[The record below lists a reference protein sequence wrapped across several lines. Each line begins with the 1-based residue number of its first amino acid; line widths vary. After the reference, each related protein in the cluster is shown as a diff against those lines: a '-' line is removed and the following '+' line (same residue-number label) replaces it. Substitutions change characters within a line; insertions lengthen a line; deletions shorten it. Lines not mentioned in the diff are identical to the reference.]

1 MKSLGVYL
9 KHYKK
14 ESIIAPLFKL
24 LEVVFDLLVPM
35 VVAQII
41 DVGIAGN
48 NRPYIVSR
56 FGILVLM
63 AAVGLCCSFTA
74 QYFAAKASVGCAT
87 ELRQAVFDH
96 IQALSFTELDT
107 IGTDTLITRL
117 INDINQV
124 QNGIN
129 MGLRLLLRSPFI
141 VFGSVVMAFTVNVK
155 CAIVFLVTIPILFV
169 AVFGIMLVSIPLF
182 KKVQAAL
189 DRVTGM
195 TRENLNGVR
204 VIRAS
209 AAAESVYR
217 IRFRCDGIYRQ
228 RKMCHRIPGYYSDP
242 VRCCIRHYAGQHPAV
257 QKGTGGTR
265 PRHRNDKRKSERC
278 PCHPCVLP

>member
-96 IQALSFTELDT
+96 I
-107 IGTDTLITRL
+107 RL
-117 INDINQV
+117 CP
-124 QNGIN
+124 
-129 MGLRLLLRSPFI
+129 LRSW
-141 VFGSVVMAFTVNVK
+141 
-155 CAIVFLVTIPILFV
+155 
-169 AVFGIMLVSIPLF
+169 IPL
-182 KKVQAAL
+182 
-189 DRVTGM
+189 
-195 TRENLNGVR
+195 EP
-204 VIRAS
+204 IR
-209 AAAESVYR
+209 
-217 IRFRCDGIYRQ
+217 
-228 RKMCHRIPGYYSDP
+228 
-242 VRCCIRHYAGQHPAV
+242 
-257 QKGTGGTR
+257 
-265 PRHRNDKRKSERC
+265 
-278 PCHPCVLP
+278 

>member
-87 ELRQAVFDH
+87 ELRRRS
-96 IQALSFTELDT
+96 LTTS
-107 IGTDTLITRL
+107 RL
-117 INDINQV
+117 CP
-124 QNGIN
+124 
-129 MGLRLLLRSPFI
+129 LRSW
-141 VFGSVVMAFTVNVK
+141 
-155 CAIVFLVTIPILFV
+155 
-169 AVFGIMLVSIPLF
+169 IPL
-182 KKVQAAL
+182 
-189 DRVTGM
+189 
-195 TRENLNGVR
+195 EP
-204 VIRAS
+204 IR
-209 AAAESVYR
+209 
-217 IRFRCDGIYRQ
+217 
-228 RKMCHRIPGYYSDP
+228 
-242 VRCCIRHYAGQHPAV
+242 
-257 QKGTGGTR
+257 
-265 PRHRNDKRKSERC
+265 
-278 PCHPCVLP
+278 

>member
-1 MKSLGVYL
+1 MRSTKYGAIRYGIEETKKWRVKKKMKSLGVYL

-129 MGLRLLLRSPFI
+129 MGLRLLLRLSLI
-141 VFGSVVMAFTVNVK
+141 H
-155 CAIVFLVTIPILFV
+155 I
-169 AVFGIMLVSIPLF
+169 
-182 KKVQAAL
+182 
-189 DRVTGM
+189 
-195 TRENLNGVR
+195 
-204 VIRAS
+204 
-209 AAAESVYR
+209 
-217 IRFRCDGIYRQ
+217 
-228 RKMCHRIPGYYSDP
+228 
-242 VRCCIRHYAGQHPAV
+242 
-257 QKGTGGTR
+257 
-265 PRHRNDKRKSERC
+265 
-278 PCHPCVLP
+278 

>member
-96 IQALSFTELDT
+96 IQALP
-107 IGTDTLITRL
+107 
-117 INDINQV
+117 
-124 QNGIN
+124 
-129 MGLRLLLRSPFI
+129 LRSW
-141 VFGSVVMAFTVNVK
+141 
-155 CAIVFLVTIPILFV
+155 
-169 AVFGIMLVSIPLF
+169 IPL
-182 KKVQAAL
+182 
-189 DRVTGM
+189 
-195 TRENLNGVR
+195 EP
-204 VIRAS
+204 IR
-209 AAAESVYR
+209 
-217 IRFRCDGIYRQ
+217 
-228 RKMCHRIPGYYSDP
+228 
-242 VRCCIRHYAGQHPAV
+242 
-257 QKGTGGTR
+257 
-265 PRHRNDKRKSERC
+265 
-278 PCHPCVLP
+278 